1 MRVLGIE
8 TSCDETAAA
17 IVEDGRRPDRPLLL
31 SGRGLSESGSC
42 SGHLSGAPARA
53 GTPRAHAEPGLSSA
67 PDESPGARDRMGPD
81 VRVLGIETSCDETA
95 AAIVE
100 DGRRPLADVVA
111 TQIEI
116 HRRWGGV
123 VPELASRNHVVQ
135 VMPVVDEALSRA
147 GLGPEGIDAVAVT
160 SGPGLVG
167 ALLVGVQAAKA
178 LALAWGKPLV
188 RVNHLEGHLVAAF
201 LAETPPTFPFLG
213 LVVSGGHT
221 SLYAARGFGDYALLG
236 QTRDDAAGEA
246 FDKGAKLLGLPYPG
260 GVAIDRLA
268 KEGDP
273 AAIRFPKA
281 IVKGADLDFSFSGLK
296 TALLHH
302 VRKHGVPAGQALADL
317 CASYQEAIVRAL
329 VEKAF
334 RAARRLQFERLVL
347 SGGVAANSRLRAA
360 TAARAAEYEGMQ
372 VFLPPVKL
380 CTDNAAMIAVAGTH
394 ALERGERSGPEL
406 NADPA
411 WRL

>member
-1 MRVLGIE
+1 MKVLGIE
-8 TSCDETAAA
+8 TSCDETAASV
-17 IVEDGRRPDRPLLL
+17 VEDGRRVL
-31 SGRGLSESGSC
+31 S
-42 SGHLSGAPARA
+42 
-53 GTPRAHAEPGLSSA
+53 
-67 PDESPGARDRMGPD
+67 
-81 VRVLGIETSCDETA
+81 
-95 AAIVE
+95 
-100 DGRRPLADVVA
+100 DVVS
-111 TQIEI
+111 TQIDI

-135 VMPVVDEALSRA
+135 LMPVVDEALTRA
-147 GLGPEGIDAVAVT
+147 GIAPGDLDGLAVT

-201 LAETPPTFPFLG
+201 LAEDPPEFPYLG

-221 SLYAARGFGDYALLG
+221 SLYVAEGFGRYRLLG

-260 GVAIDRLA
+260 GIAIDHLA
-268 KEGDP
+268 REGDP
-273 AAIRFPKA
+273 RAIRFPKA
-281 IVKGADLDFSFSGLK
+281 NVKGGPLEFSFSGLK

-302 VRKHGVPAGQALADL
+302 VKRHGVPQGRALADL
-317 CASYQEAIVRAL
+317 CASYQEAIVSAL
-329 VEKAF
+329 VQKLF
-334 RAARRLQFERLVL
+334 RAARTLQLDRVVI
-347 SGGVAANSRLRAA
+347 SGGVAANSRLRQAVA
-360 TAARAAEYEGMQ
+360 ERAAEYEGLK
-372 VFLPPVKL
+372 VLIPAVRL

-394 ALERGERSGPEL
+394 ALLRGERDGGEL

>member
-1 MRVLGIE
+1 MKVLGIE

-17 IVEDGRRPDRPLLL
+17 VVEDGRRAL
-31 SGRGLSESGSC
+31 S
-42 SGHLSGAPARA
+42 
-53 GTPRAHAEPGLSSA
+53 
-67 PDESPGARDRMGPD
+67 
-81 VRVLGIETSCDETA
+81 
-95 AAIVE
+95 
-100 DGRRPLADVVA
+100 DVVA
-111 TQIEI
+111 TQIEV

-135 VMPVVDEALSRA
+135 VMPVVDEALRRA
-147 GLGPEGIDAVAVT
+147 GVAGESLDGIAVT

-167 ALLVGVQAAKA
+167 ALLVGVQVAKA
-178 LALAWGKPLV
+178 LALSWQKPLV
-188 RVNHLEGHLVAAF
+188 RVNHLEGHLLAAF
-201 LAETPPTFPFLG
+201 LADEAPAFPFLG

-221 SLYAARGFGDYALLG
+221 SLYACRGFGRYELLG

-268 KEGDP
+268 RGGNRESV
-273 AAIRFPKA
+273 RFPKA
-281 IVKGADLDFSFSGLK
+281 IVKGGPLAFSFSGLK

-302 VRKHGVPAGQALADL
+302 VRRHGVPEGQGLADL

-329 VEKAF
+329 VQKLF
-334 RAARRLQFERLVL
+334 RAARELQLDRVVL
-347 SGGVAANSRLRAA
+347 SGGVAANSRLREAA
-360 TAARAAEYEGMQ
+360 AAKAAEYEGMRLI
-372 VFLPPVKL
+372 LPAARL
-380 CTDNAAMIAVAGTH
+380 CTDNAAMIAVAGSH
-394 ALERGERSGPEL
+394 ALARGERQSLDL

>member
-1 MRVLGIE
+1 LRVLGIE

-17 IVEDGRRPDRPLLL
+17 VVEDGRRAL
-31 SGRGLSESGSC
+31 S
-42 SGHLSGAPARA
+42 
-53 GTPRAHAEPGLSSA
+53 
-67 PDESPGARDRMGPD
+67 
-81 VRVLGIETSCDETA
+81 
-95 AAIVE
+95 
-100 DGRRPLADVVA
+100 DVVA
-111 TQIEI
+111 TQIDV

-147 GLGPEGIDAVAVT
+147 GIRPEELDAIAVT

-178 LALAWGKPLV
+178 LAMGWGKPLV

-201 LAETPPTFPFLG
+201 LSEVPPAFPYLG
-213 LVVSGGHT
+213 MVVSGGHT
-221 SLYAARGFGDYALLG
+221 SLYAARAFGDYQPLG

-260 GVAIDRLA
+260 GIAIDRLA
-268 KEGDP
+268 KEGD
-273 AAIRFPKA
+273 ASAIRFPKA

-302 VRKHGVPAGQALADL
+302 VKKHGVPEGKGLADL

-334 RAARRLQFERLVL
+334 RAARRLQFDRLVL

-360 TAARAAEYEGMQ
+360 VAAKAAEYEGMS
-372 VFLPPVKL
+372 VYLPAPKL
-380 CTDNAAMIAVAGTH
+380 CTDNAAMIAVAGTR
-394 ALERGERSGPEL
+394 AFLRGERAGADL
-406 NADPA
+406 AADPA

>member
-1 MRVLGIE
+1 LRVLGIE

-17 IVEDGRRPDRPLLL
+17 VVLDGRRAL
-31 SGRGLSESGSC
+31 S
-42 SGHLSGAPARA
+42 
-53 GTPRAHAEPGLSSA
+53 
-67 PDESPGARDRMGPD
+67 
-81 VRVLGIETSCDETA
+81 
-95 AAIVE
+95 
-100 DGRRPLADVVA
+100 DVVA
-111 TQIEI
+111 TQIDV

-135 VMPVVDEALSRA
+135 VMPVVDEALQRA
-147 GLGPEGIDAVAVT
+147 GVAPEELDAIAVT

-178 LALAWGKPLV
+178 LAVAWEKPLV
-188 RVNHLEGHLVAAF
+188 RVNHLEGHLVAVF
-201 LAETPPTFPFLG
+201 LTDDPPEFPYLG

-221 SLYAARGFGDYALLG
+221 SLYAARAFGDYRLLG
-236 QTRDDAAGEA
+236 CTRDDAAGEA

-273 AAIRFPKA
+273 RALRFPKA
-281 IVKGADLDFSFSGLK
+281 IVKGAELDFSFSGLK

-302 VRKHGVPAGQALADL
+302 VRKHGVPEGGALADL

-360 TAARAAEYEGMQ
+360 VEERAREYEGMR
-372 VFLPPVKL
+372 VFVPPPRL

-394 ALERGERSGPEL
+394 ALARGERAGPEL
-406 NADPA
+406 NADAA

>member
-1 MRVLGIE
+1 LKILGIE

-17 IVEDGRRPDRPLLL
+17 VVEDGRRAL
-31 SGRGLSESGSC
+31 S
-42 SGHLSGAPARA
+42 
-53 GTPRAHAEPGLSSA
+53 
-67 PDESPGARDRMGPD
+67 
-81 VRVLGIETSCDETA
+81 
-95 AAIVE
+95 
-100 DGRRPLADVVA
+100 DVVA

-135 VMPVVDEALSRA
+135 VLPVVDEALRRSA
-147 GLGPEGIDAVAVT
+147 LAGPELDGIAVT

-167 ALLVGVQAAKA
+167 ALLVGVQVAKA
-178 LALAWGKPLV
+178 LSLAWQKPLA
-188 RVNHLEGHLVAAF
+188 RVNHLEGHLLAAF
-201 LAETPPTFPFLG
+201 LSEEPPAFPYLG

-221 SLYAARGFGDYALLG
+221 SLYLCRAFGRYELLG

-268 KEGDP
+268 REGDRG
-273 AAIRFPKA
+273 AVRFPKA
-281 IVKGADLDFSFSGLK
+281 IVKKGPLEFSFSGLK

-302 VRKHGVPAGQALADL
+302 VRRHGVPEGRALADL

-329 VEKAF
+329 VEKLF
-334 RAARRLQFERLVL
+334 RAARQLQLERLVL
-347 SGGVAANSRLRAA
+347 SGGVAANSRLREAVA
-360 TAARAAEYEGMQ
+360 EKAAEYEGLR
-372 VFLPPVKL
+372 VFLPAARL
-380 CTDNAAMIAVAGTH
+380 CTDNAAMVAVAGTQ
-394 ALERGERSGPEL
+394 ALLRGEREALDL
-406 NADPA
+406 NAAPA

>member
-1 MRVLGIE
+1 MKILGIE

-17 IVEDGRRPDRPLLL
+17 VVEDGRK
-31 SGRGLSESGSC
+31 
-42 SGHLSGAPARA
+42 A
-53 GTPRAHAEPGLSSA
+53 
-67 PDESPGARDRMGPD
+67 
-81 VRVLGIETSCDETA
+81 
-95 AAIVE
+95 
-100 DGRRPLADVVA
+100 LADVVA
-111 TQIEI
+111 TQIDI

-135 VMPVVDEALSRA
+135 IMPVVDEALSRA
-147 GLGPEGIDAVAVT
+147 GVAPQELDAVAVT

-178 LALAWGKPLV
+178 LAAAWEKPLV
-188 RVNHLEGHLVAAF
+188 PVNHLEGHLVAAF
-201 LAETPPTFPFLG
+201 LAETPPTFPYLG

-221 SLYAARGFGDYALLG
+221 SLYAARGFGDYQPLG

-273 AAIRFPKA
+273 AAVKFPKA
-281 IVKGADLDFSFSGLK
+281 IVKGSDLDFSFSGLK
-296 TALLHH
+296 TALLLH
-302 VRKHGVPAGQALADL
+302 VKKHGIPEGKALADL

-334 RAARRLQFERLVL
+334 RAARRLQYDRLVL

-360 TAARAAEYEGMQ
+360 ATAKAAEYEGMS

-394 ALERGERSGPEL
+394 AFARGLRAGADL

>member
-1 MRVLGIE
+1 VRDHVHDHDHVPVRDHVKILAIE

-17 IVEDGRRPDRPLLL
+17 IVEDGRR
-31 SGRGLSESGSC
+31 
-42 SGHLSGAPARA
+42 
-53 GTPRAHAEPGLSSA
+53 
-67 PDESPGARDRMGPD
+67 
-81 VRVLGIETSCDETA
+81 V
-95 AAIVE
+95 
-100 DGRRPLADVVA
+100 LADVVA
-111 TQIEI
+111 TQIDI

-147 GLGPEGIDAVAVT
+147 GIAPAALDAIAVT

-178 LALAWGKPLV
+178 LALAWQKPLV

-201 LAETPPTFPFLG
+201 LADPPPAFPYLG

-221 SLYAARGFGDYALLG
+221 SLYAARGFGDYRLLG

-273 AAIRFPKA
+273 KGHRFPKA

-302 VRKHGVPAGQALADL
+302 VRKHGVPEGRALSDL

-329 VEKAF
+329 VEKSF
-334 RAARRLQFERLVL
+334 RAARRLQFERLVI

-360 TAARAAEYEGMQ
+360 VQERAAEYEGMQ
-372 VFLPPVKL
+372 VHLPPVRL

-394 ALERGERSGPEL
+394 ALQRGERAGPEL

>member
-17 IVEDGRRPDRPLLL
+17 VVEDGRRAL
-31 SGRGLSESGSC
+31 S
-42 SGHLSGAPARA
+42 
-53 GTPRAHAEPGLSSA
+53 
-67 PDESPGARDRMGPD
+67 
-81 VRVLGIETSCDETA
+81 
-95 AAIVE
+95 
-100 DGRRPLADVVA
+100 DVVA
-111 TQIEI
+111 TQIDI
-116 HRRWGGV
+116 HRRFGGV

-135 VMPVVDEALSRA
+135 VMPVVDEALSRSGVA
-147 GLGPEGIDAVAVT
+147 PADLDAVAVT

-167 ALLVGVQAAKA
+167 ALLVGVQVAKA
-178 LALAWGKPLV
+178 LALAWEKPLV
-188 RVNHLEGHLVAAF
+188 QVNHLEGHLVAAF
-201 LAETPPTFPFLG
+201 LSETPPAFPYLG

-221 SLYAARGFGDYALLG
+221 SLYAARGFGDYAVLG

-268 KEGDP
+268 REGDT
-273 AAIRFPKA
+273 AAVKFPKA

-296 TALLHH
+296 TALLRH
-302 VRKHGVPAGQALADL
+302 VKKYGVPQGQGLADV

-360 TAARAAEYEGMQ
+360 AAARAAEYEGMS
-372 VFLPPVKL
+372 VFLPAPRL

-394 ALERGERSGPEL
+394 AYLRGVRAPAAL

>member
-17 IVEDGRRPDRPLLL
+17 VVEDGRRAL
-31 SGRGLSESGSC
+31 S
-42 SGHLSGAPARA
+42 
-53 GTPRAHAEPGLSSA
+53 
-67 PDESPGARDRMGPD
+67 
-81 VRVLGIETSCDETA
+81 
-95 AAIVE
+95 
-100 DGRRPLADVVA
+100 DVVA
-111 TQIEI
+111 TQIDV

-147 GLGPEGIDAVAVT
+147 GIAPAQLDAVAVT
-160 SGPGLVG
+160 AGPGLVG

-178 LALAWGKPLV
+178 LALAWERPLV

-201 LAETPPTFPFLG
+201 LSETPPEFPFLA

-221 SLYAARGFGDYALLG
+221 SLYAARGFGDYRLLG
-236 QTRDDAAGEA
+236 RTRDDAAGEA

-260 GVAIDRLA
+260 GIAIDRLA
-268 KEGDP
+268 AEGD
-273 AAIRFPKA
+273 ARAVRFPKA

-302 VRKHGVPAGQALADL
+302 VRKHGAPKGKALADV

-360 TAARAAEYEGMQ
+360 VAERAGEYEGMQ
-372 VFLPPVKL
+372 VFVPPPRL

-394 ALERGERSGPEL
+394 ALLRGERAGPEL

>member
-17 IVEDGRRPDRPLLL
+17 VVEDGRRAL
-31 SGRGLSESGSC
+31 S
-42 SGHLSGAPARA
+42 
-53 GTPRAHAEPGLSSA
+53 
-67 PDESPGARDRMGPD
+67 
-81 VRVLGIETSCDETA
+81 
-95 AAIVE
+95 
-100 DGRRPLADVVA
+100 DVVS

-147 GLGPEGIDAVAVT
+147 GVSPAEIDAVAVT

-167 ALLVGVQAAKA
+167 ALLVGVQVAKA
-178 LALAWGKPLV
+178 LAAAWQKPLV

-201 LAETPPTFPFLG
+201 LSEEPPEFPYLG

-221 SLYAARGFGDYALLG
+221 SLYAARAFGDYRLLG
-236 QTRDDAAGEA
+236 HTRDDAAGEA

-268 KEGDP
+268 KEGD
-273 AAIRFPKA
+273 AKAIRFPKA

-302 VRKHGVPAGQALADL
+302 VRKHGVPEGRALADL

-329 VEKAF
+329 VEKLF
-334 RAARRLQFERLVL
+334 RAARRLQFERVVL

-360 TAARAAEYEGMQ
+360 VAERAGEYEGMR
-372 VFLPPVKL
+372 VFLPAPRL

-394 ALERGERSGPEL
+394 ALLRGERAGPEL
-406 NADPA
+406 SADPA

>member
-1 MRVLGIE
+1 VRVLAIE

-17 IVEDGRRPDRPLLL
+17 VVEDGRRAL
-31 SGRGLSESGSC
+31 S
-42 SGHLSGAPARA
+42 
-53 GTPRAHAEPGLSSA
+53 
-67 PDESPGARDRMGPD
+67 
-81 VRVLGIETSCDETA
+81 
-95 AAIVE
+95 
-100 DGRRPLADVVA
+100 DVVA
-111 TQIEI
+111 TQIDV

-135 VMPVVDEALSRA
+135 VMPVVDEALVRA
-147 GLGPEGIDAVAVT
+147 GAAPGAVDAIAVT

-167 ALLVGVQAAKA
+167 ALLVGVQVAKA
-178 LALAWGKPLV
+178 LALAWDRPLV

-201 LAETPPTFPFLG
+201 LSETPPAFPYLG

-221 SLYAARGFGDYALLG
+221 SLYAARAFGDYRVLG

-260 GVAIDRLA
+260 GIAIDDLA
-268 KEGDP
+268 KGGDP
-273 AAIRFPKA
+273 GALRFPRA
-281 IVKGADLDFSFSGLK
+281 IVKGAELDFSFSGLK

-302 VRKHGVPAGQALADL
+302 VRKHGVPQGKALADL

-329 VEKAF
+329 VDKAF
-334 RAARRLQFERLVL
+334 RAARRLQFERLVI

-360 TAARAAEYEGMQ
+360 VTARAAEYEGMQ
-372 VFLPPVKL
+372 VFVPPPRL

-394 ALERGERSGPEL
+394 ALLRGERAGPDL